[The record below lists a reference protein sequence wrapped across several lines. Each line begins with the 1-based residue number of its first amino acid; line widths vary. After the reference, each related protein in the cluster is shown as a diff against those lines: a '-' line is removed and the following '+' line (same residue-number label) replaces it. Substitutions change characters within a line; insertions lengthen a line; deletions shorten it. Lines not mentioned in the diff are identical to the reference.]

1 MGNLKQRFIKPGTSF
16 NYTEAVKVLA
26 SEAIN
31 ADQLV
36 YVSASSG
43 PFLTASLADADA
55 TGPGVSGKAD
65 GRLMIAK
72 HAIPSGGYGVVLPW
86 KLVTTKDTSGDAV
99 GDKVYLSNT
108 PGTAVGANLTTTCP
122 TGGYQVEVGVV
133 TVAATIANGG
143 AMYINAAD
151 AERFKGGAVAVGASQ
166 RPAET
171 LSFLIP
177 FAGTGGATINLTSM
191 PYPIILTGA
200 SMIAGDNSEPALT
213 VLETAN
219 LCITC
224 PACAAATG
232 AVSAMSLLAIGN
244 ADIPAGGTLRL
255 TKTNGHANDY
265 ALVTAIRA

>member
-43 PFLTASLADADA
+43 PFLTASLADAN
-55 TGPGVSGKAD
+55 SLGKAD

-86 KLVTTKDTSGDAV
+86 KLVTSLDTSASAV
-99 GDKVYLSNT
+99 GTKVYLSNT
-108 PGTAVGANLTTTCP
+108 PGTAVGANLTATCP
-122 TGGYQVEVGVV
+122 TGGYQVEVGLV
-133 TVAATIANGG
+133 TVSATVANGG
-143 AMYINAAD
+143 AIFVNAAD

-224 PACAAATG
+224 PACAASAG
-232 AVSAMSLLAIGN
+232 AVSTMSLLAIGN

-265 ALVTAIRA
+265 